1 MTGDG
6 LIIDQ
11 SLTMQNSPAAFYYGY
26 PSSPTPPPSNPQN
39 QPPYNPY
46 KSAIECNYKDVFTNQ
61 EESLSQELTFPN
73 STYADFMNLVGIIPI
88 FIDLFK

>member
-46 KSAIECNYKDVFTNQ
+46 
-61 EESLSQELTFPN
+61 
-73 STYADFMNLVGIIPI
+73 IPSSSN
-88 FIDLFK
+88 